1 MARVLLHYG
10 YMLGAASQAVLF
22 VVIYFSV
29 ADWNEVFRLAA
40 RFSGRFSLT
49 LYLLSFYFFATEFKR
64 NSNYPIT
71 KKLMGVFAVVHII
84 HFIFLATSIYL
95 NAIPIVFTR
104 LAGGILAYLM
114 IVIYPFYI
122 DKIQHHWVS
131 LIYFY
136 YVGFVMIMTYISRV
150 QGAFAGAAPE
160 AFHFVALALLLFC
173 LLVFGLKLRNKR

>member
-40 RFSGRFSLT
+40 RFSGRFSLVT

-84 HFIFLATSIYL
+84 HFIFLGNIHILKCY
-95 NAIPIVFTR
+95 PIVFT
-104 LAGGILAYLM
+104 
-114 IVIYPFYI
+114 V
-122 DKIQHHWVS
+122 W
-131 LIYFY
+131 
-136 YVGFVMIMTYISRV
+136 
-150 QGAFAGAAPE
+150 QG
-160 AFHFVALALLLFC
+160 
-173 LLVFGLKLRNKR
+173 VF